1 MHGVFSTLFVVVAVV
16 VVVVLNPTS
25 AKADTD
31 AHDSYILWSP
41 TSSFRVSYLSQ
52 ATCGPLPMLT

>member
-1 MHGVFSTLFVVVAVV
+1 LRGVFSTLFVVVVV

-31 AHDSYILWSP
+31 AHYS
-41 TSSFRVSYLSQ
+41 
-52 ATCGPLPMLT
+52 

>member
-1 MHGVFSTLFVVVAVV
+1 MVPPFPSLSPPSRESGQVPRLHGVFSTLFVVVAVV

-31 AHDSYILWSP
+31 AHNSYIL
-41 TSSFRVSYLSQ
+41 
-52 ATCGPLPMLT
+52 